1 MQGLLK
7 KNKNILK
14 SINTKNLF
22 IRFSFFLFA
31 CFIYALAY
39 DLFYVPNDI
48 VVGGM
53 SGLAIIVKQLTG
65 MSTTTFLYLTTAIIL
80 IISYIFLGKGDVINT
95 LIGSVTFTV
104 LVSLTEP
111 LVKLINIEFNNMFVV
126 ILVSSIMRGISNGII
141 FRTGFNT
148 GGSDVIAE
156 VVNKYFKLSVG
167 KCNHIVNAIIIIIGT
182 LTFGL
187 TKTIYSVIILTI
199 SSNLIDVVMLG
210 VNDSKMCYIKS
221 KKWKKLKKIIINDYH
236 IGVTEIGSK
245 GGIFNKEDPTLFVI
259 VPFDLYYGFKHSII
273 TEDENAFIVV
283 HDCYTVKGGYKKK
296 FLPF

>member
-1 MQGLLK
+1 MQGLFN
-7 KNKNILK
+7 KNINILK

-22 IRFSFFLFA
+22 VRFSFFLFA

-39 DLFYVPNDI
+39 NLFYVPNDI

-53 SGLAIIVKQLTG
+53 SGLAIIIKQLIG
-65 MSTTTFLYLTTAIIL
+65 MSPTTFLYLTTVIIL
-80 IISYIFLGKGDVINT
+80 IISYIFLGKKDAINT
-95 LIGSVTFTV
+95 LIGSITFTV

-111 LVKLINIEFNNMFVV
+111 LVKIINIEFTNMFVV
-126 ILVSSIMRGISNGII
+126 ILVSSIMRGLSNGII

-167 KCNHIVNAIIIIIGT
+167 KCNHIVNAIIIIVGT
-182 LTFGL
+182 IIFGI

-221 KKWKKLKKIIINDYH
+221 KKWKNIKKLIMNEYH

-245 GGIFNKEDPTLFVI
+245 GGIFTKEDPTLFVI
-259 VPFDLYYGFKHSII
+259 IPFDLYYGFKHSLLK
-273 TEDENAFIVV
+273 EDENVFMVA
-283 HDCYTVKGGYKKK
+283 HDCYAVKGGYKKK